1 MGAAAVS
8 HDLRHVGEID
18 VHQVALHRDDLGDA
32 LGRRTQNVVG
42 LAERLLERQ
51 ASVYFENILVIDDQQ
66 RIHVLPQLLDAPE
79 SLLVADLAFDGQ
91 RRSDDRHGQQ
101 SHLLGQLGD
110 DGRRARTRSAA
121 HARRDEEHAR
131 PRLFEVL
138 TNLRQRLHGRAAAV
152 FRVVSGP
159 QSLCAEAYLQLHGT
173 LVQRL
178 LVGVTNQKR
187 HTPYTEVPH
196 MVHGIAA
203 GTADAHHHNDRTV
216 RLRGFDLRHQ
226 FVCHISNS
234 FLHILNYKSF
244 PQPASRLQFPTSA
257 ESRRPNLR
265 RHPAASTHS
274 RRPFTVRGIY
284 RLRHPALRP
293 QSAEFKKPLPG
304 VPSAAPG
311 IRGIRRPLNPA
322 VRISPGC
329 PPHLQKPLPGQN
341 RR

>member
-1 MGAAAVS
+1 MGAAAVT

-51 ASVYFENILVIDDQQ
+51 APVYFENILVIDDQQ

-121 HARRDEEHAR
+121 HARRYEEHAR

-178 LVGVTNQKR
+178 LVGVANQKR
-187 HTPYTEVPH
+187 HTPDTEVPH

-203 GTADAHHHNDRTV
+203 GSADAHHHNDRTV

-244 PQPASRLQFPTSA
+244 PQPA
-257 ESRRPNLR
+257 
-265 RHPAASTHS
+265 
-274 RRPFTVRGIY
+274 
-284 RLRHPALRP
+284 LRP
-293 QSAEFKKPLPG
+293 QSAAFTKTATRLPVRSSRHPRHPPSEFP
-304 VPSAAPG
+304 
-311 IRGIRRPLNPA
+311 PA
-322 VRISPGC
+322 VRHICRNRSPAETGVNRGRIAG
-329 PPHLQKPLPGQN
+329 PPPQARNSCRKHRCKTAACGRKPGRGKLSLKSLRP
-341 RR
+341 RPP